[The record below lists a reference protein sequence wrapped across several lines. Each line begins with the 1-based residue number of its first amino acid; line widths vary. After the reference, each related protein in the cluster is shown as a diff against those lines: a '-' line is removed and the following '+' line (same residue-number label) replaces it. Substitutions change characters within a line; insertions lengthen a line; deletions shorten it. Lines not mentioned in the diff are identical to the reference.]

1 VRALRSQRHLCESK
15 AGTIKNFTGFAPPD
29 EAPTN
34 PEIHLL
40 TRGQQS
46 EELAEQ
52 VLKKLAEFGIVG

>member
-1 VRALRSQRHLCESK
+1 MRKQGWDDQEFHRLR
-15 AGTIKNFTGFAPPD
+15 PPD